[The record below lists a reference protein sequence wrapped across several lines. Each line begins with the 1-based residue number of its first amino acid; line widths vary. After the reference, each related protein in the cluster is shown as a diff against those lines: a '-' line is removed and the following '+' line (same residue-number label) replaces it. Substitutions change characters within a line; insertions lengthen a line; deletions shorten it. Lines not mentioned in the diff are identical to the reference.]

1 MNLGMIDFIKIRKLI
16 VSRKTCIWG
25 ILKPHEY
32 MMSYYKLE
40 LRCKRNRT
48 NLLLEI
54 RILQRKKMEEFDL
67 DSYL

>member
-54 RILQRKKMEEFDL
+54 RIL
-67 DSYL
+67 